1 MKRLATLTSVVLHP
15 LIMPLTAIF
24 IAFKFDWYL
33 SGRVTS
39 EQEYMIYLIIFLST
53 IVFPGVNI
61 LLLKWY
67 GVISSLSMPLRE
79 ERFTPFVSTLLF
91 FGMGYYLLRKGS
103 LPASIYSIYLGCGF
117 ALLLLVIINSKWKI
131 SVHSAGIAGVIGSTI
146 ALFQIH
152 HFSNVMLLMGL
163 IVIAGL
169 ALTSRLVLSAHTP
182 AQVYAGAVLGLV
194 TTYLTVFYEVA
205 I

>member
-1 MKRLATLTSVVLHP
+1 MYKLANYTSILLHP
-15 LIMPLTAIF
+15 LIMPLLAVM
-24 IAFKFDWYL
+24 IAFNFDWYL
-33 SGRVTS
+33 AGRVTN
-39 EQEYMIYLIIFLST
+39 EQENMIYLIIFLST
-53 IVFPGVNI
+53 IAFPGANI

-91 FGMGYYLLRKGS
+91 FGMGYYLLRKGG
-103 LPASIYSIYLGCGF
+103 LPNAIYSIYLGCGI

-131 SVHSAGIAGVIGSTI
+131 SVHAAGIAGVIGSTL

-152 HFSNVMLLMGL
+152 GFSNIALLTIL
-163 IVIAGL
+163 ILVAGL
-169 ALTSRLVLSAHTP
+169 SLTSRLILNAHTP
-182 AQVYAGAVLGLV
+182 AQVYFGAMLGLM
-194 TTYLTVFYEVA
+194 TTYLTVLYELT

>member
-1 MKRLATLTSVVLHP
+1 
-15 LIMPLTAIF
+15 MPLVAIL

-33 SGRVTS
+33 SGRVTK

-53 IVFPGVNI
+53 IVFPGINI

-91 FGMGYYLLRKGS
+91 FGMGYYLLRKGAI
-103 LPASIYSIYLGCGF
+103 PTSIYSIYLGCGI

-152 HFSNVMLLMGL
+152 HFNNVLLFMVL
-163 IVIAGL
+163 IVIAGM
-169 ALTSRLVLSAHTP
+169 ALSSRLVLSAHTP
-182 AQVYAGAVLGLV
+182 AQVYAGALLGLV
-194 TTYLTVFYEVA
+194 TTYLIVVFEVT